1 MDATLLLG
9 LYRQMALCRRFEEA
23 AAKAYSQGKVSGFL
37 HLYVGQE
44 AVAVGATSAAEP
56 TDYVV
61 ATYREHAHYL
71 ARTGDARGAMAELF
85 GKASGC
91 SGGRGGSMH
100 LFDAAHRML
109 GGWAIVGGHVPI
121 AAGVAFA
128 SKYRDEKDVTLC
140 FFGDGTANMGAFHEG
155 LALAGLWKLPVVF
168 ICENNQYAMGT
179 PLYRTLSVEDVA
191 VRARGYPMESEI
203 VNGDDVLEVR
213 EAVREAMVEEM
224 ERDPS
229 IFLMGEEVGHY
240 NGAYKVSEG
249 MLARFGEKRVIDTPI
264 AETGFAGVGI
274 GAAMVGLRPIIEFM
288 TWNFSLVAA
297 DQLINNAAKLRYM
310 SNGQF
315 TLPIVFRGPGG
326 AAHAL
331 AAQHSQAL
339 ESLYAHVPGLKVVMP
354 ATPADAKG
362 LLKAAIRDD
371 DPVVFIESEVM
382 YALKGEVPAG
392 EHLVPLGVADVK
404 RRGRD
409 VTIVTWAKMLHTSL
423 KAAEELAQAGI
434 EAEVV
439 DLRTIRPLDTEAIFA
454 SVRRTGRCLVVQEG
468 WPFAGVASEI
478 ITLVVRE
485 AFDDLDAPPERVTSL
500 DVPMPYATNLEALV
514 LPSPDRVV
522 AAVRRL
528 LGREQSPARPAA
540 AGGAR

>member
-1 MDATLLLG
+1 MDATLLLD
-9 LYRQMALCRRFEEA
+9 LYRQMCLSRRFEEA

-37 HLYVGQE
+37 HLYIGQE
-44 AVAVGATSAAEP
+44 AVAVGAISAAEP
-56 TDYVV
+56 TDYIV

-85 GKASGC
+85 GRATGC

-100 LFDAAHRML
+100 LFDAARRFF

-121 AAGVAFA
+121 AAGVAFG
-128 SKYRDEKDVTLC
+128 SKYRGEQDVTLC

-191 VRARGYPMESEI
+191 VRARGYPMGAEI
-203 VNGDDVLEVR
+203 VNGDDVLEM
-213 EAVREAMVEEM
+213 REAMVEEM

-249 MLARFGEKRVIDTPI
+249 MLARFGEARVIDTPI
-264 AETGFAGVGI
+264 AETGFAGVGV

-288 TWNFSLVAA
+288 TWNFSLTAI
-297 DQLINNAAKLRYM
+297 DQLVNNAAKLRYM
-310 SNGQF
+310 ANGQF

-339 ESLYAHVPGLKVVMP
+339 EALYAHVPGLKVVMP
-354 ATPADAKG
+354 STPADAKG

-371 DPVVFIESEVM
+371 NPVCFIESEVM
-382 YALKGEVPAG
+382 YALKGEVPTG
-392 EHLVPLGVADVK
+392 EHVIPLGVAEVK
-404 RRGRD
+404 RPGRD
-409 VTIVTWAKMLHTSL
+409 VP
-423 KAAEELAQAGI
+423 
-434 EAEVV
+434 
-439 DLRTIRPLDTEAIFA
+439 R
-454 SVRRTGRCLVVQEG
+454 
-468 WPFAGVASEI
+468 
-478 ITLVVRE
+478 
-485 AFDDLDAPPERVTSL
+485 
-500 DVPMPYATNLEALV
+500 
-514 LPSPDRVV
+514 
-522 AAVRRL
+522 
-528 LGREQSPARPAA
+528 
-540 AGGAR
+540 